1 MEQPMTEAEKR
12 KIDAACDDEA
22 LRESP
27 EDRRGDRDGDPQ
39 RGGRLPAADAGA
51 GDDEPRPAD
60 DAARGGIPSRSFN
73 L

>member
-1 MEQPMTEAEKR
+1 MNDAEKR
-12 KIDAACDDEA
+12 KTDATCEDEA

-39 RGGRLPAADAGA
+39 RGGRLPTAGAGA

-60 DAARGGIPSRSFN
+60 EEARGGIPSRSFN

>member
-1 MEQPMTEAEKR
+1 MSDPEKR
-12 KIDAACDDEA
+12 KTDAACDDEA

-39 RGGRLPAADAGA
+39 RGGRLPSADSGTEE
-51 GDDEPRPAD
+51 DEPRPAD
-60 DAARGGIPSRSFN
+60 DSARGGIPSRSFN